1 MMMNKIKILFLF
13 AVFIQTTIGRLELL
27 NKDDENGES
36 KIVICIDIC
45 FQCFSD
51 VEANELNEV
60 NNDKIYYFIDY
71 IQNIIV
77 FLFDNKG

>member
-1 MMMNKIKILFLF
+1 MMMNKIKILFLIAF
-13 AVFIQTTIGRLELL
+13 FIQTTIGRLELL

-36 KIVICIDIC
+36 KILICIDIC

-60 NNDKIYYFIDY
+60 NDKPL
-71 IQNIIV
+71 
-77 FLFDNKG
+77 LFYLSRAIL